1 MENTNH
7 SKEVIKLLKEL
18 DDLIQRDYE
27 TALRMLQEFR
37 RGTFEKQEEVLYNPN
52 IFSKKRSE
60 KELCLE

>member
-7 SKEVIKLLKEL
+7 SKEVMKLLKEL

-37 RGTFEKQEEVLYNPN
+37 QGTFEKQEEVLHNPN
-52 IFSKKRSE
+52 QLDIFESH
-60 KELCLE
+60 KEYA

>member
-7 SKEVIKLLKEL
+7 SKEVIKLLQEL

-37 RGTFEKQEEVLYNPN
+37 KGTFENEEEEVLHNPN
-52 IFSKKRSE
+52 QLDIFE
-60 KELCLE
+60 PYKEYA